1 MSFRIGL
8 CKIKIPHP
16 LPLSQE
22 GWPVRGWSE
31 GLDPFLS
38 YGVLH
43 QQWRG
48 DALWKFTKA
57 DNRMHYTFTIGKN
70 YGVGDA
76 EIGSD
81 LIVTTIIKEFEKL
94 VLIYRLLLQK
104 L

>member
-1 MSFRIGL
+1 
-8 CKIKIPHP
+8 
-16 LPLSQE
+16 
-22 GWPVRGWSE
+22 
-31 GLDPFLS
+31 
-38 YGVLH
+38 
-43 QQWRG
+43 
-48 DALWKFTKA
+48 
-57 DNRMHYTFTIGKN
+57 MHYTFTIGKN